1 MKTVW
6 RVFSYL
12 KRYPWMAAGTLT
24 CAILSTLMVIV
35 FPATAKWII
44 DDVVRA
50 NRPDKLL
57 PLILLA
63 AVAFLVQHG
72 FKALRLV
79 LNNTF
84 EQRVIFDLRSDLY
97 SHIQLLPLRW
107 FDNRA
112 TGDLMTRVI
121 EDVNSVERVLID
133 GIEQGVVAI
142 LQVVI
147 VISVMFYLNV
157 KLALLALVPFPLLI
171 AGALTYTLTAHRRYR
186 SQRRASSNMNALLHD
201 NLAGVRQIKSF
212 VREREE
218 HARFNRVSD
227 QLRHATLVVM
237 RVWAI
242 YSPSMS
248 MFEAIGA
255 LLVLGFGGHAVLT
268 GAMQIGDLVAFLMLT
283 AFLYDPVSRLHQL
296 NQLVQAGRAAGERV
310 FEILDEQVE
319 AGAVA
324 GIGDPGTAI
333 TDRGYKARILG
344 DIRYE
349 NVSFSYV
356 EGLPAL
362 RCVSFH
368 APPGATVALVG
379 ATGAGKSTLVNLLVR
394 FYEFTSGEIH
404 IDGKPVREYEL
415 RTLREAIGVVTQESF
430 LFNGS
435 IRENLLMG
443 KPDATDAELWRAV
456 DAANAR
462 QFIER
467 LPDGLESVV
476 GERGVK
482 LSVGEKQ
489 RLSIARSLLKDPPI
503 LILDEA
509 TASVD
514 TATERLIQ
522 EALERL
528 MANRTSIVIA
538 HRLSTIV
545 YAWKICAAVPA
556 KFARGLATARDRVA
570 GGNHYLGKSRARAA
584 ITGLRRIPLSGRR
597 WCRCGRSRNRDGLAG
612 LQFTTV
618 FDVVGFLQFIDA
630 YFVHF
635 GYGRQCLSARHDVRV
650 AHSGGM
656 RRRHGWS
663 GRIRRRGR
671 ALSNHDPWPDVGNFL
686 LQL

>member
-35 FPATAKWII
+35 FPAAAKWII

-72 FKALRLV
+72 FNALRLV

-133 GIEQGVVAI
+133 GIEQGLVAI

-255 LLVLGFGGHAVLT
+255 LLVLGFGAHAVLT

-324 GIGDPGTAI
+324 EIAHPGTAI

-362 RCVSFH
+362 RHVSFH

-394 FYEFTSGEIH
+394 FYEFTSGEIY

-443 KPDATDAELWRAV
+443 KPDATVAELWRAV

-489 RLSIARSLLKDPPI
+489 RLSIARALLKDPPI

-545 YAWKICAAVPA
+545 HA
-556 KFARGLATARDRVA
+556 DRILVLD
-570 GGNHYLGKSRARAA
+570 H
-584 ITGLRRIPLSGRR
+584 
-597 WCRCGRSRNRDGLAG
+597 
-612 LQFTTV
+612 
-618 FDVVGFLQFIDA
+618 
-630 YFVHF
+630 
-635 GYGRQCLSARHDVRV
+635 
-650 AHSGGM
+650 
-656 RRRHGWS
+656 
-663 GRIRRRGR
+663 GRIIERGTHDELL
-671 ALSNHDPWPDVGNFL
+671 ALDGKYARLCQQSFL
-686 LQL
+686 EASPSWQTEPSAGIVTSETLEREEQLPV

>member
-6 RVFSYL
+6 RVFAYL
-12 KRYPWMAAGTLT
+12 KRYPSMAAGTLT

-35 FPATAKWII
+35 FPAATKWII
-44 DDVVRA
+44 NDVVRA
-50 NRPDKLL
+50 SRPDKLL
-57 PLILLA
+57 PLIALA
-63 AVAFLVQHG
+63 GIAFLLQHG
-72 FKALRLV
+72 FNALRII

-84 EQRVIFDLRSDLY
+84 EQKVIFDLRSDLY
-97 SHIQLLPLRW
+97 SHIQLLPLKW

-133 GIEQGVVAI
+133 GIEQGIVAI
-142 LQVVI
+142 LQVFI
-147 VISVMFYLNV
+147 VVGMMFYLNA

-171 AGALTYTLTAHRRYR
+171 AGTLAYTLTAHRRYR
-186 SQRRASSNMNALLHD
+186 LQRRASSDMNALLHD

-212 VREREE
+212 VRESEE
-218 HARFNRVSD
+218 HGRFNRVSD
-227 QLRHATLVVM
+227 QLRRATLVVM

-248 MFEAIGA
+248 LFESVGA
-255 LLVLGFGGHAVLT
+255 LLVLGFGSHAVVT
-268 GAMQIGDLVAFLMLT
+268 GSMQIGDLVAFLILI
-283 AFLYDPVSRLHQL
+283 AFLYDPLSRLHQL

-310 FEILDEQVE
+310 FEILDEPAEPGFVT
-319 AGAVA
+319 AGA
-324 GIGDPGTAI
+324 
-333 TDRGYKARILG
+333 DRGSTRVLG
-344 DIRYE
+344 DIRYQD
-349 NVSFSYV
+349 VSFSYV

-362 RCVSFH
+362 RNVSFH

-379 ATGAGKSTLVNLLVR
+379 ATGAGKSTVVNLLVR
-394 FYEFTSGEIH
+394 FYEFTSGQIY
-404 IDGKPVREYEL
+404 IDRKSIREYDL
-415 RTLREAIGVVTQESF
+415 RALREAIGVVTQESF

-443 KPDATDAELWRAV
+443 KPQATDAELWGAV
-456 DAANAR
+456 IAANAQ
-462 QFIER
+462 QFIQR
-467 LPDGLESVV
+467 LPGGLESVV

-489 RLSIARSLLKDPPI
+489 RLSIARALLKDPPI

-545 YAWKICAAVPA
+545 
-556 KFARGLATARDRVA
+556 
-570 GGNHYLGKSRARAA
+570 RAHQ
-584 ITGLRRIPLSGRR
+584 ILVL
-597 WCRCGRSRNRDGLAG
+597 D
-612 LQFTTV
+612 
-618 FDVVGFLQFIDA
+618 
-630 YFVHF
+630 H
-635 GYGRQCLSARHDVRV
+635 
-650 AHSGGM
+650 
-656 RRRHGWS
+656 
-663 GRIRRRGR
+663 GRIIERGTHDKL
-671 ALSNHDPWPDVGNFL
+671 LSLGGKYTRLCQQSL
-686 LQL
+686 LESSPLRQTEPTAEIVASQASETEEELPVC

>member
-6 RVFSYL
+6 RVFRYL
-12 KRYPWMAAGTLT
+12 RRYPWIAVGTLS
-24 CAILSTLMVIV
+24 CAILTTLMVIV
-35 FPATAKWII
+35 FPSATKWII
-44 DDVVRA
+44 NDVVRA
-50 NRPDKLL
+50 HRPDKLL

-63 AVAFLVQHG
+63 GVAFLLQHV
-72 FKALRLV
+72 FNSLRII

-84 EQRVIFDLRSDLY
+84 EQKVIFDLRSDLY

-133 GIEQGVVAI
+133 GIEQGVVAV
-142 LQVVI
+142 LQIVI
-147 VISVMFYLNV
+147 VLAVMFYWNA
-157 KLALLALVPFPLLI
+157 KLAMLALVPFPLLI
-171 AGALTYTLTAHRRYR
+171 GGALVYTLTAHRRYR
-186 SQRRASSNMNALLHD
+186 LQRRASSAINALLHD
-201 NLAGVRQIKSF
+201 NLAGIRQIKSF

-218 HARFNRVSD
+218 HTRFNRASD
-227 QLRHATLVVM
+227 QLRRATLVVM

-255 LLVLGFGGHAVLT
+255 LLVLGFGGYAALT

-310 FEILDEQVE
+310 FEILDERVE
-319 AGAVA
+319 PGVNAENHSVGSVGKAVSF
-324 GIGDPGTAI
+324 P
-333 TDRGYKARILG
+333 YKHTRIAG

-349 NVSFSYV
+349 DVSFSYAK
-356 EGLPAL
+356 GLPAL
-362 RCVSFH
+362 RHVSFH
-368 APPGATVALVG
+368 APPGATIALVG

-394 FYEFTSGEIH
+394 FYEFTSGQIYV
-404 IDGKPVREYEL
+404 DGKPIRDYEL
-415 RTLREAIGVVTQESF
+415 RALREAIGVVTQESF

-489 RLSIARSLLKDPPI
+489 RLSIARALLKDPPI

-545 YAWKICAAVPA
+545 HADQILVLDHGHIIE
-556 KFARGLATARDRVA
+556 RGTHDELVA
-570 GGNHYLGKSRARAA
+570 
-584 ITGLRRIPLSGRR
+584 
-597 WCRCGRSRNRDGLAG
+597 LAG
-612 LQFTTV
+612 KYAQLC
-618 FDVVGFLQFIDA
+618 
-630 YFVHF
+630 
-635 GYGRQCLSARHDVRV
+635 RQSLLEASALRESEPQEEIVTSETLEREE
-650 AHSGGM
+650 
-656 RRRHGWS
+656 
-663 GRIRRRGR
+663 
-671 ALSNHDPWPDVGNFL
+671 
-686 LQL
+686 QLPV

>member
-6 RVFSYL
+6 RVFAYL
-12 KRYPWMAAGTLT
+12 KRYPGLAAGTFT
-24 CAILSTLMVIV
+24 CAILGTLMVIV
-35 FPATAKWII
+35 FPGVTKWII

-50 NRPDKLL
+50 NRPEKLL

-63 AVAFLVQHG
+63 TVAFLIQHA
-72 FKALRLV
+72 FNSLRII

-84 EQRVIFDLRSDLY
+84 EQKVIFDLRSDLY

-133 GIEQGVVAI
+133 GIEQGVVA
-142 LQVVI
+142 VI
-147 VISVMFYLNV
+147 QIIIVLAVMFYLNPT
-157 KLALLALVPFPLLI
+157 LALLALVPLPLLI
-171 AGALTYTLTAHRRYR
+171 AGALGYTLTAHRRYR
-186 SQRRASSNMNALLHD
+186 LQRRAASNINALLHD

-212 VREREE
+212 ARENEE
-218 HARFNRVSD
+218 HSRFNRASD

-237 RVWAI
+237 RTWAI
-242 YSPSMS
+242 YSPAMS

-255 LLVLGFGGHAVLT
+255 LLVLGFGSHAVLT
-268 GAMQIGDLVAFLMLT
+268 GSLQLGDLVAILMLT
-283 AFLYDPVSRLHQL
+283 AFLYDPISRLHQL

-310 FEILDEQVE
+310 FEILDEDAE
-319 AGAVA
+319 PGAVA
-324 GIGDPGTAI
+324 GDL
-333 TDRGYKARILG
+333 GYSKRIIG

-349 NVSFSYV
+349 NVSFSYA

-362 RCVSFH
+362 KQISFH
-368 APPGATVALVG
+368 ALPGTTTALVG

-394 FYEFTSGEIH
+394 FYEFDSGQIYV
-404 IDGKPVREYEL
+404 DDKPIREYDL
-415 RTLREAIGVVTQESF
+415 RTLREAVGVVTQESF

-443 KPDATDAELWRAV
+443 KPAASDTELWRAV

-467 LPDGLESVV
+467 LPQGLESVV

-489 RLSIARSLLKDPPI
+489 RLSIARALLKDPPI

-522 EALERL
+522 EALEHL

-545 YAWKICAAVPA
+545 RADQILVLDHGRVIERGTHEELLVLDQKYAQLCRQSLLESSPQ
-556 KFARGLATARDRVA
+556 RDAEPQDEIVA
-570 GGNHYLGKSRARAA
+570 SEVAEPEEER
-584 ITGLRRIPLSGRR
+584 
-597 WCRCGRSRNRDGLAG
+597 
-612 LQFTTV
+612 LQV
-618 FDVVGFLQFIDA
+618 
-630 YFVHF
+630 
-635 GYGRQCLSARHDVRV
+635 
-650 AHSGGM
+650 
-656 RRRHGWS
+656 
-663 GRIRRRGR
+663 
-671 ALSNHDPWPDVGNFL
+671 
-686 LQL
+686 

>member
-1 MKTVW
+1 
-6 RVFSYL
+6 
-12 KRYPWMAAGTLT
+12 
-24 CAILSTLMVIV
+24 MVIV
-35 FPATAKWII
+35 FPAATKWII

-63 AVAFLVQHG
+63 AAAFLVQHV
-72 FKALRLV
+72 FNSLRLI

-121 EDVNSVERVLID
+121 EDVNSVERMLID

-142 LQVVI
+142 LQVLI
-147 VISVMFYLNV
+147 VVSVMFYLNV
-157 KLALLALVPFPLLI
+157 KLALLALGPFPLLI

-186 SQRRASSNMNALLHD
+186 LQRRASSDMNALLHD

-255 LLVLGFGGHAVLT
+255 LLVVAFGSRAVLAGT
-268 GAMQIGDLVAFLMLT
+268 MQLGDLVAFLMLT
-283 AFLYDPVSRLHQL
+283 AFLYDPISRLHQL

-310 FEILDEQVE
+310 FEILDEPVE
-319 AGAVA
+319 PGVVAASGDRGA
-324 GIGDPGTAI
+324 GITDPG
-333 TDRGYKARILG
+333 YKTRVLG

-362 RCVSFH
+362 RNVSFH

-394 FYEFTSGEIH
+394 FYEFTSGQVY
-404 IDGKPVREYEL
+404 IDEKPIREYEL
-415 RTLREAIGVVTQESF
+415 RGLREAIGVVTQESF

-456 DAANAR
+456 DVANAR

-467 LPDGLESVV
+467 LPDRLESVV

-489 RLSIARSLLKDPPI
+489 RLTIARALLKDPPI

-545 YAWKICAAVPA
+545 HADQILV
-556 KFARGLATARDRVA
+556 LD
-570 GGNHYLGKSRARAA
+570 H
-584 ITGLRRIPLSGRR
+584 
-597 WCRCGRSRNRDGLAG
+597 
-612 LQFTTV
+612 
-618 FDVVGFLQFIDA
+618 
-630 YFVHF
+630 
-635 GYGRQCLSARHDVRV
+635 
-650 AHSGGM
+650 
-656 RRRHGWS
+656 
-663 GRIRRRGR
+663 GRIIERGTHDELL
-671 ALSNHDPWPDVGNFL
+671 ALDRKYARLCRQSL
-686 LQL
+686 LEASSLREAAPQAEIVTPESLEKGEQLPV

>member
-12 KRYPWMAAGTLT
+12 KRYPWLAAGTLT
-24 CAILSTLMVIV
+24 CAMLSTLMVIV
-35 FPATAKWII
+35 FPAATKWII

-50 NRPDKLL
+50 NRPDKLF
-57 PLILLA
+57 PVILLA
-63 AVAFLVQHG
+63 AAAFVVQHV
-72 FKALRLV
+72 FNVLRII

-142 LQVVI
+142 LQVII
-147 VISVMFYLNV
+147 VITVMFYLNV
-157 KLALLALVPFPLLI
+157 KLALFALVPFPFLI
-171 AGALTYTLTAHRRYR
+171 AGALAYTLTAHRRYR
-186 SQRRASSNMNALLHD
+186 LQRRASSNMNALLHD

-212 VREREE
+212 VREKEE

-237 RVWAI
+237 RTWAV

-248 MFEAIGA
+248 MIEAIGA
-255 LLVLGFGGHAVLT
+255 LLVVGFGSHAVLT
-268 GAMQIGDLVAFLMLT
+268 GAMQIGDLVAILMLT
-283 AFLYDPVSRLHQL
+283 AFLYDPISRLHQL

-310 FEILDEQVE
+310 FEILDEPVE
-319 AGAVA
+319 PGAVA
-324 GIGDPGTAI
+324 GIADPGAAI
-333 TDRGYKARILG
+333 SDRGYNLRILG

-349 NVSFSYV
+349 DVSFSYV

-362 RCVSFH
+362 RHVSFH
-368 APPGATVALVG
+368 APPGRTVALVG

-394 FYEFTSGEIH
+394 FYEFTSGQIY
-404 IDGKPVREYEL
+404 IDGKPIHEYAL
-415 RTLREAIGVVTQESF
+415 RDLREAVGVVTQESF

-443 KPDATDAELWRAV
+443 KPDASDADLWRAV

-467 LPDGLESVV
+467 LPEGLQSVV

-489 RLSIARSLLKDPPI
+489 RLSIARALLKDPPI

-545 YAWKICAAVPA
+545 HADQILV
-556 KFARGLATARDRVA
+556 LD
-570 GGNHYLGKSRARAA
+570 H
-584 ITGLRRIPLSGRR
+584 
-597 WCRCGRSRNRDGLAG
+597 
-612 LQFTTV
+612 
-618 FDVVGFLQFIDA
+618 
-630 YFVHF
+630 
-635 GYGRQCLSARHDVRV
+635 
-650 AHSGGM
+650 
-656 RRRHGWS
+656 
-663 GRIRRRGR
+663 GRIIERGTHEELL
-671 ALSNHDPWPDVGNFL
+671 ALGGKYARLCQQSL
-686 LQL
+686 LETSPLRETEQSAEIVTTESLEKEEQLPV

>member
-1 MKTVW
+1 MNTVW
-6 RVFSYL
+6 RVFAYL
-12 KRYPWMAAGTLT
+12 KRYPWMAAATLT

-35 FPATAKWII
+35 FPAATKWII
-44 DDVVRA
+44 NDVVRA
-50 NRPDKLL
+50 NRPEKLL
-57 PLILLA
+57 PLIALA
-63 AVAFLVQHG
+63 AIAFLFHHG
-72 FKALRLV
+72 FNALRII

-84 EQRVIFDLRSDLY
+84 EQKVIFDLRSDLY

-142 LQVVI
+142 LQVFI
-147 VISVMFYLNV
+147 VVGMMFYLNA

-171 AGALTYTLTAHRRYR
+171 AGTLTYTLTAHRRYR
-186 SQRRASSNMNALLHD
+186 LQRRASSDMNALLHD

-212 VREREE
+212 VRENEE
-218 HARFNRVSD
+218 HTRFNRVSD

-248 MFEAIGA
+248 LFESIGA
-255 LLVLGFGGHAVLT
+255 LLVLGFGSHAVLT
-268 GAMQIGDLVAFLMLT
+268 GSMQIGDLVAFLILI
-283 AFLYDPVSRLHQL
+283 AFLYDPLSRLHQL

-310 FEILDEQVE
+310 FEILDEPAE
-319 AGAVA
+319 PGAALAGA
-324 GIGDPGTAI
+324 
-333 TDRGYKARILG
+333 DRGGTQVLG

-362 RCVSFH
+362 RNISFH

-379 ATGAGKSTLVNLLVR
+379 ATGAGKSTVVNLLVR
-394 FYEFTSGEIH
+394 FYEFTSGQIYIDRKPIH
-404 IDGKPVREYEL
+404 EYDL
-415 RTLREAIGVVTQESF
+415 RALRETIGVVTQESF

-443 KPDATDAELWRAV
+443 KPQATDAELWRAV
-456 DAANAR
+456 IAANAQ
-462 QFIER
+462 QFIQR
-467 LPDGLESVV
+467 LPGGLESVV

-489 RLSIARSLLKDPPI
+489 RLSIARALLKDPPI

-545 YAWKICAAVPA
+545 
-556 KFARGLATARDRVA
+556 
-570 GGNHYLGKSRARAA
+570 RANQ
-584 ITGLRRIPLSGRR
+584 ILVL
-597 WCRCGRSRNRDGLAG
+597 D
-612 LQFTTV
+612 
-618 FDVVGFLQFIDA
+618 
-630 YFVHF
+630 H
-635 GYGRQCLSARHDVRV
+635 
-650 AHSGGM
+650 
-656 RRRHGWS
+656 
-663 GRIRRRGR
+663 GRIIERGTHDKL
-671 ALSNHDPWPDVGNFL
+671 LSLGGKYTRLCQQSL
-686 LQL
+686 LETSPLRETEPPAEIVVSQIAETEEELPVC

>member
-6 RVFSYL
+6 RVFAYL
-12 KRYPWMAAGTLT
+12 KRYPGLAAGTFT
-24 CAILSTLMVIV
+24 CAILGTLMVIV
-35 FPATAKWII
+35 FPGVTKWII

-50 NRPDKLL
+50 NRPEKLL

-63 AVAFLVQHG
+63 TVAFLIQHA
-72 FKALRLV
+72 FNSLRII

-84 EQRVIFDLRSDLY
+84 EQKVIFDLRSDLY

-133 GIEQGVVAI
+133 GIEQGVVA
-142 LQVVI
+142 VI
-147 VISVMFYLNV
+147 QIIIVLAVMFYLNPT
-157 KLALLALVPFPLLI
+157 LALLALVPLPLLI
-171 AGALTYTLTAHRRYR
+171 AGALGYTLTAHRRYR
-186 SQRRASSNMNALLHD
+186 LQRRAASNINALLHD

-212 VREREE
+212 ARENEE
-218 HARFNRVSD
+218 HSRFNRASD

-237 RVWAI
+237 RTWAI
-242 YSPSMS
+242 YSPAMS

-255 LLVLGFGGHAVLT
+255 LLVLGFGSHAVLT
-268 GAMQIGDLVAFLMLT
+268 GSLQLGDLVAILMLT
-283 AFLYDPVSRLHQL
+283 AFLYDPISRLHQL

-310 FEILDEQVE
+310 FEILDEDAE
-319 AGAVA
+319 PGAVA
-324 GIGDPGTAI
+324 GDL
-333 TDRGYKARILG
+333 GYSKRIIG

-349 NVSFSYV
+349 NVSFSYA

-362 RCVSFH
+362 KQISFH
-368 APPGATVALVG
+368 ALPGTTTALVG

-394 FYEFTSGEIH
+394 FYEFDSGQIYV
-404 IDGKPVREYEL
+404 DDKPIREYDL
-415 RTLREAIGVVTQESF
+415 RTLREAVGVVTQESF

-443 KPDATDAELWRAV
+443 KPSASDTELWRAV

-467 LPDGLESVV
+467 LPQGMESIV

-489 RLSIARSLLKDPPI
+489 RLSIARALLKDPPI

-522 EALERL
+522 EALEHL

-545 YAWKICAAVPA
+545 RADQILVLDHGRVIERGTHEELLVLDQKYAQLCRQSLLESSPQ
-556 KFARGLATARDRVA
+556 RDAEPQDEIVA
-570 GGNHYLGKSRARAA
+570 SE
-584 ITGLRRIPLSGRR
+584 
-597 WCRCGRSRNRDGLAG
+597 
-612 LQFTTV
+612 
-618 FDVVGFLQFIDA
+618 
-630 YFVHF
+630 
-635 GYGRQCLSARHDVRV
+635 V
-650 AHSGGM
+650 AEPEEERLH
-656 RRRHGWS
+656 
-663 GRIRRRGR
+663 
-671 ALSNHDPWPDVGNFL
+671 V
-686 LQL
+686 

>member
-35 FPATAKWII
+35 FPAAAKWII

-72 FKALRLV
+72 FNALRLV

-186 SQRRASSNMNALLHD
+186 SQRRAASNMNALLHD

-227 QLRHATLVVM
+227 QLRRATLVVM

-248 MFEAIGA
+248 IFEAIGA
-255 LLVLGFGGHAVLT
+255 LLVLGFGAHAVLT

-324 GIGDPGTAI
+324 EIADPGRAI

-362 RCVSFH
+362 RHVSFH

-394 FYEFTSGEIH
+394 FYEFMSGEIY

-443 KPDATDAELWRAV
+443 KTDATGAELWRAV

-489 RLSIARSLLKDPPI
+489 RLSIARALLKDPPI

-545 YAWKICAAVPA
+545 YADQILV
-556 KFARGLATARDRVA
+556 LD
-570 GGNHYLGKSRARAA
+570 H
-584 ITGLRRIPLSGRR
+584 
-597 WCRCGRSRNRDGLAG
+597 
-612 LQFTTV
+612 
-618 FDVVGFLQFIDA
+618 
-630 YFVHF
+630 
-635 GYGRQCLSARHDVRV
+635 
-650 AHSGGM
+650 
-656 RRRHGWS
+656 
-663 GRIRRRGR
+663 GRIIERGT
-671 ALSNHDPWPDVGNFL
+671 HDEL
-686 LQL
+686 LAQDGKYARLCRQSLLEVSPLRETDAQTEIVTSESLER

>member
-6 RVFSYL
+6 RVFAYL

-35 FPATAKWII
+35 FPATTKWII
-44 DDVVRA
+44 NDVVRA
-50 NRPDKLL
+50 SRPDKLL
-57 PLILLA
+57 PLIALA
-63 AVAFLVQHG
+63 AIAFLLQHG
-72 FKALRLV
+72 FNALRII

-84 EQRVIFDLRSDLY
+84 EQKVIFDLRSDLY

-142 LQVVI
+142 LQVLI
-147 VISVMFYLNV
+147 VVGMMFYLNA
-157 KLALLALVPFPLLI
+157 KLALLALAPFPLLI
-171 AGALTYTLTAHRRYR
+171 AGTLTYTLTAHRRYR
-186 SQRRASSNMNALLHD
+186 LQRRASSDMNALLHD

-212 VREREE
+212 VREKEE

-227 QLRHATLVVM
+227 QLRRATLVVM

-248 MFEAIGA
+248 LFESIGA
-255 LLVLGFGGHAVLT
+255 LLVLGFGSHAVLT
-268 GAMQIGDLVAFLMLT
+268 GSMQIGDLVAFLILI
-283 AFLYDPVSRLHQL
+283 AFLYDPLSRLHQL

-310 FEILDEQVE
+310 FEILDEPAE
-319 AGAVA
+319 PGAVA
-324 GIGDPGTAI
+324 AGA
-333 TDRGYKARILG
+333 DRDDTRVLG
-344 DIRYE
+344 DIRYQD
-349 NVSFSYV
+349 VSFSYV

-362 RCVSFH
+362 RNVSFH

-379 ATGAGKSTLVNLLVR
+379 ATGAGKSTVVNLLVR
-394 FYEFTSGEIH
+394 FYEFTGGQIY
-404 IDGKPVREYEL
+404 IDRKPIREYNM
-415 RTLREAIGVVTQESF
+415 RALREAIGVVTQESF

-443 KPDATDAELWRAV
+443 KPQATDAELWRAV
-456 DAANAR
+456 IAANAQ
-462 QFIER
+462 QFIQR
-467 LPDGLESVV
+467 LPGGFESVV

-489 RLSIARSLLKDPPI
+489 RLSIARALLKDPPI

-545 YAWKICAAVPA
+545 HADQILV
-556 KFARGLATARDRVA
+556 LD
-570 GGNHYLGKSRARAA
+570 H
-584 ITGLRRIPLSGRR
+584 
-597 WCRCGRSRNRDGLAG
+597 
-612 LQFTTV
+612 
-618 FDVVGFLQFIDA
+618 
-630 YFVHF
+630 
-635 GYGRQCLSARHDVRV
+635 
-650 AHSGGM
+650 
-656 RRRHGWS
+656 
-663 GRIRRRGR
+663 GRIIERGTHEKL
-671 ALSNHDPWPDVGNFL
+671 LSLGGKYTRLCQQSL
-686 LQL
+686 LETSPLRITEPPPEIVASQSAETEEELPVC

>member
-6 RVFSYL
+6 RVFRYL
-12 KRYPWMAAGTLT
+12 KRYPWIAAGTLT

-35 FPATAKWII
+35 FPAATKWII

-63 AVAFLVQHG
+63 AAAFLVQHV
-72 FKALRLV
+72 FNSLRLI

-142 LQVVI
+142 LQVLI
-147 VISVMFYLNV
+147 VVSVMFYLNV
-157 KLALLALVPFPLLI
+157 KLALLALGPFPLLI

-186 SQRRASSNMNALLHD
+186 LQRRASSAMNALLHD

-255 LLVLGFGGHAVLT
+255 LLVVGFGSRAVLAGT
-268 GAMQIGDLVAFLMLT
+268 MQLGDLVAFLMLT
-283 AFLYDPVSRLHQL
+283 AFLYDPISRLHQL

-310 FEILDEQVE
+310 FEILDEPVE
-319 AGAVA
+319 PGVVAASANRDA
-324 GIGDPGTAI
+324 GIPDPG
-333 TDRGYKARILG
+333 YKTRILG

-362 RCVSFH
+362 RNVSFH

-394 FYEFTSGEIH
+394 FYEFTSGQIY
-404 IDGKPVREYEL
+404 IDKKPIREYEL
-415 RTLREAIGVVTQESF
+415 RGLREAIGVVTQESF

-443 KPDATDAELWRAV
+443 KPDASDAELWRAV

-467 LPDGLESVV
+467 LPDRLESVV

-489 RLSIARSLLKDPPI
+489 RLTIARALLKDPPI

-545 YAWKICAAVPA
+545 HADQILV
-556 KFARGLATARDRVA
+556 LD
-570 GGNHYLGKSRARAA
+570 H
-584 ITGLRRIPLSGRR
+584 
-597 WCRCGRSRNRDGLAG
+597 
-612 LQFTTV
+612 
-618 FDVVGFLQFIDA
+618 
-630 YFVHF
+630 
-635 GYGRQCLSARHDVRV
+635 
-650 AHSGGM
+650 
-656 RRRHGWS
+656 
-663 GRIRRRGR
+663 GRIIERGTHEQLL
-671 ALSNHDPWPDVGNFL
+671 ALGGKYARLCQQSL
-686 LQL
+686 LEVSPSREPELPTEIATSQNLEKEERLPVKLF

>member
-6 RVFSYL
+6 RVFAYL
-12 KRYPWMAAGTLT
+12 KRYPWLAAGTLG
-24 CAILSTLMVIV
+24 CAIIGTLMVIV
-35 FPATAKWII
+35 FPAVTKRII
-44 DDVVRA
+44 DDVVRLHH
-50 NRPDKLL
+50 PEKLL
-57 PLILLA
+57 PLVLFA
-63 AVAFLVQHG
+63 AAAFLVQHVFNG
-72 FKALRLV
+72 LRIT

-84 EQRVIFDLRSDLY
+84 EQKVIFDLRSDLY
-97 SHIQLLPLRW
+97 YHIQLLPLRW

-142 LQVVI
+142 LQVLI
-147 VISVMFYLNV
+147 VIAVMFYFNA
-157 KLALLALVPFPLLI
+157 KLALLALTPFPFLI

-186 SQRRASSNMNALLHD
+186 LQRRAASAMNALLHD
-201 NLAGVRQIKSF
+201 NLSGVRQIKSF
-212 VREREE
+212 VRENEE

-237 RVWAI
+237 RVWAM

-248 MFEAIGA
+248 MLEAFGA
-255 LLVLGFGGHAVLT
+255 VVVLAFGSRAVLT

-283 AFLYDPVSRLHQL
+283 AFLYDPASRLHQL

-310 FEILDEQVE
+310 FEILDEPIE
-319 AGAVA
+319 PGWDTVA
-324 GIGDPGTAI
+324 GVGDPGTA
-333 TDRGYKARILG
+333 DSVRGYNARVAG

-349 NVSFSYV
+349 DVSFSYT

-362 RCVSFH
+362 NHVSFH
-368 APPGATVALVG
+368 APPGATIALVG

-394 FYEFTSGEIH
+394 FYEFSSGEIYV
-404 IDGKPVREYEL
+404 DGKPIQEYGL
-415 RTLREAIGVVTQESF
+415 RALREAIGVVTQESF

-443 KPDATDAELWRAV
+443 KPGATEVELWRAA

-462 QFIER
+462 GFIER
-467 LPDGLESVV
+467 LPNGLESVV

-489 RLSIARSLLKDPPI
+489 RLSIARALLKDPPI

-522 EALERL
+522 EALEHL
-528 MANRTSIVIA
+528 MFHRTSIVIA

-545 YAWKICAAVPA
+545 HADQILVLDRGRIIERGRHDELI
-556 KFARGLATARDRVA
+556 ARGGKYARLCQQSLLETREERAAREIDEVVA
-570 GGNHYLGKSRARAA
+570 G
-584 ITGLRRIPLSGRR
+584 
-597 WCRCGRSRNRDGLAG
+597 RDSVEPTEIEKEVSSL
-612 LQFTTV
+612 
-618 FDVVGFLQFIDA
+618 D
-630 YFVHF
+630 
-635 GYGRQCLSARHDVRV
+635 RQ
-650 AHSGGM
+650 
-656 RRRHGWS
+656 
-663 GRIRRRGR
+663 
-671 ALSNHDPWPDVGNFL
+671 
-686 LQL
+686 